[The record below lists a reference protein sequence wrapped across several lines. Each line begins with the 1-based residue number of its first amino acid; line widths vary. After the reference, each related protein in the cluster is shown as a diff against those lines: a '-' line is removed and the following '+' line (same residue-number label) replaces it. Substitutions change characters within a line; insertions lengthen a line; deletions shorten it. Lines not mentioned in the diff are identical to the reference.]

1 MNPVDSALIFLIQ
14 IFASFY
20 LVILMLRII
29 LQKSGVSFYN
39 PIVQFIIKITNPP
52 LMVLRKILPN
62 YSKVDLSVVL
72 LIILVELIKV
82 ILLSWLSNGMIPAVI
97 SILVLMLA
105 DLLHL
110 LIEIYFYGILF
121 AAILSF
127 FRLLGLNPLLDAL
140 QLMTNP
146 VLRQI
151 RRYIKPI
158 AGLDFSPFTALI
170 ALHLI
175 DILLVGKL
183 ISFA

>member
-1 MNPVDSALIFLIQ
+1 M
-14 IFASFY
+14 
-20 LVILMLRII
+20 
-29 LQKSGVSFYN
+29 
-39 PIVQFIIKITNPP
+39 
-52 LMVLRKILPN
+52 
-62 YSKVDLSVVL
+62 
-72 LIILVELIKV
+72 
-82 ILLSWLSNGMIPAVI
+82 
-97 SILVLMLA
+97 
-105 DLLHL
+105 
-110 LIEIYFYGILF
+110 F

-158 AGLDFSPFTALI
+158 AGLDFSPFIALI